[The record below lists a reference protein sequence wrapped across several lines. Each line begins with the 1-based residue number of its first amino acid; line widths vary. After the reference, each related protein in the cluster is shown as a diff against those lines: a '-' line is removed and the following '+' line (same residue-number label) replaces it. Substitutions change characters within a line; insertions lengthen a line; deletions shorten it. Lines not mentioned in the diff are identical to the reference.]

1 MNTPLQ
7 KAAQAMIDRWDS
19 TDWKDTPHTAHYIAE
34 LRKTLD
40 AELAQSV
47 EPVAWAMRRAD
58 GLVLDVICPDE
69 HESHEGEYTMP
80 LYLHPPQP
88 QATTPVVPEGYV
100 LVPVE
105 PTPAMCA
112 EGLEDEGL
120 TIKDGFKY
128 AYALYTC
135 MIKTAQ
141 GEKPQATTP
150 AVSNDWLIRKEPNTK
165 DKYYVAEGKP
175 PANVLE
181 IYEITGE
188 KP

>member
-1 MNTPLQ
+1 MKTHLQ
-7 KAAQAMIDRWDS
+7 QAAKALLTSATEEEWYAGY
-19 TDWKDTPHTAHYIAE
+19 AG
-34 LRKTLD
+34 LRKALD

-47 EPVAWAMRRAD
+47 EPDAWMRHDSFKAMTD
-58 GLVLDVICPDE
+58 DE
-69 HESHEGEYTMP
+69 KAAWIESGNAEVVEEYTKP
-80 LYLHPPQP
+80 LFLHPPQP

-120 TIKDGFKY
+120 TIKDGLKY
-128 AYALYTC
+128 AYALYTA

>member
-7 KAAQAMIDRWDS
+7 QAAKEILGIWDAPEWQN
-19 TDWKDTPHTAHYIAE
+19 TRIITEVIAE
-34 LRKTLD
+34 LRKAVD

-47 EPVAWAMRRAD
+47 EPYAVFH
-58 GLVLDVICPDE
+58 GLVDSGEHGAFNLDLLKMIPR
-69 HESHEGEYTMP
+69 GAY

-88 QATTPVVPEGYV
+88 QV
-100 LVPVE
+100 
-105 PTPAMCA
+105 
-112 EGLEDEGL
+112 
-120 TIKDGFKY
+120 
-128 AYALYTC
+128 
-135 MIKTAQ
+135 
-141 GEKPQATTP
+141 TTP